1 MVFTMALPL
10 SAAPIIWE
18 DQKSYNWHN
27 AANWSPAVVPG
38 ATSDA
43 WVRYG
48 IVYIMDGAANART
61 LLLGGDAYAHLDV
74 YGTGNS
80 ITTWAGADGALG
92 LDVRSGSLT
101 VEKGASLTTQAVEI
115 RGTGG
120 WDEGVIVAT
129 YDNSAGR
136 PSRWLNTGN
145 MTLHEGGKFIVESGA
160 FAESRNLT
168 VIDGGNASISAG
180 STWQMDRLVIED
192 NSTNDDPDLVVTS
205 EGTIITK
212 NATVRGVVSMSPRD
226 FWDYRRGAS
235 WNSESILAD
244 GGTIDLAAGSHL
256 KTGLL
261 SIQGG
266 EVLIGHGK
274 EAVASAE
281 IGKLEAGGGG
291 KLVLNGGTL
300 IFRESGFTF
309 SGVDPG
315 EVVIG
320 NGGAVF
326 ETRGRTY
333 PAGKN
338 DAVVINASLQGSG
351 GLETWTFGSIEL
363 AQASTYQGDTVVLNG
378 TLIVDNREG
387 SATGSGAVRV
397 GQIGTLAGSGFI
409 AGNVINDGTVS
420 PGNSPGTLHINGDF
434 HQNSDGTLLIE
445 VGSPETYDILNVG
458 GNVHIGGSLVV
469 DNDKPLK
476 FGQQI
481 NLIQAHGRTT
491 GFFDSIAFSNPPDA
505 RILFESNEGT
515 GTLSIAPLSYS
526 QVATS
531 PNETILATALDP
543 WIGSQDGDKKNVSR
557 NLDQLTAAEYQQA
570 FSAISPAIYGAALD
584 TAIEQSQSQSTTL
597 AQHLASRRLRE
608 VPATLESKDW
618 EAWTISSGL
627 YSTGSMS
634 SLAGNEF
641 SSGNFLSGIER
652 KLDATF
658 TAGLFTGF
666 GDSEGTFSGASR
678 TEQDRLTFGGYVT
691 AQQDG
696 YYANTALGAGILDM
710 DVTRSIRF
718 GGLSRTAKSSTDGSE
733 FFGLI
738 SGGYDLHANNWTF
751 GPTAGF
757 QYSKVRYDDV
767 KEHGAGALDLAI
779 ENPEDDSLRSQIGAR
794 VAYRQKA
801 NDRLTLI
808 PEARLFWQHEFL
820 RNNTSLD
827 ATLEQGSGPGF
838 THRMAKSDGDS
849 LSGGVALGFQTPV
862 GFYGNVS
869 YDVEAGRESNLNQT
883 LSIGADWRF

>member
-115 RGTGG
+115 SGAGG
-120 WDEGVIVAT
+120 WDEGVIVST
-129 YDNSAGR
+129 YDNSTGR

-145 MTLHEGGKFIVESGA
+145 MTLREGGKFIVESGA

-168 VIDGGNASISAG
+168 VIDRGYASISAG
-180 STWQMDRLVIED
+180 STWQMDRLVIEN
-192 NSTNDDPDLVVTS
+192 NSTNDHPDLEVTS
-205 EGTIITK
+205 GGKIITK

-226 FWDYRRGAS
+226 FWDYRLGAI
-235 WNSESILAD
+235 WKSESILVD
-244 GGTIDLAAGSHL
+244 GGTIDLEAGSHL

-274 EAVASAE
+274 GAVASAE

-300 IFRESGFTF
+300 IFRESGFAF
-309 SGVDPG
+309 NDVDPG
-315 EVVIG
+315 EIIIG

-333 PAGKN
+333 PAGRN
-338 DAVVINASLQGSG
+338 DAVVINASLQGIG
-351 GLETWTFGSIEL
+351 GLETWTYGSIEL

-378 TLIVDNREG
+378 TLIVNNSDG

-397 GQIGTLAGSGFI
+397 SQIGTLAGSGFV
-409 AGNVINDGTVS
+409 AGNVINDGTIS
-420 PGNSPGTLHINGDF
+420 PGNSPGTLHIGGDF

-445 VGSPETYDILNVG
+445 VGSPEAYDILNVG

-469 DNDKPLK
+469 DNAKPLK

-481 NLIQAHGRTT
+481 NLIQAHGRIT
-491 GFFDSIAFSNPPDA
+491 GFFDSITVSNPSDA
-505 RILFESNEGT
+505 RILFQSNEGT
-515 GTLSIAPLSYS
+515 GTLSIAPISYS
-526 QVATS
+526 QVAAN
-531 PNETILATALDP
+531 PNETRLATALDP
-543 WIGSQDGDKKNVSR
+543 WISSQDGDKKNVSR
-557 NLDQLTAAEYQQA
+557 NLDQLTAAEYHQA
-570 FSAISPAIYGAALD
+570 FAAISPSLYGSALD
-584 TAIEQSQSQSTTL
+584 TAIEQNQSQSTTL

-608 VPATLESKDW
+608 VPAAVESKDW
-618 EAWTISSGL
+618 EAWAISTGL
-627 YSTGSMS
+627 YSAGSMS

-652 KLDATF
+652 KLDSTF
-658 TAGLFTGF
+658 TAGVFTGY

-678 TEQDRLTFGGYVT
+678 TEQDRFTLGGYAT
-691 AQQDG
+691 AQRDG
-696 YYANTALGAGILDM
+696 YYATTALGAGIIEM

-718 GGLSRTAKSSTDGSE
+718 SDLSRTAKSSTDGSE

-738 SGGYDLHANNWTF
+738 SGGYDLHVNNWTF
-751 GPTAGF
+751 GPTAAF

-767 KEHGAGALDLAI
+767 REHGAGALDLAI

-794 VAYRQKA
+794 VAYLHKA
-801 NDRLTLI
+801 SEQLTLI
-808 PEARLFWQHEFL
+808 PEARLYWQHEFL
-820 RNNTSLD
+820 RDNSPLD

-849 LSGGVALGFQTPV
+849 VSGGVTLGFQTPV

-869 YDVEAGRESNLNQT
+869 YDVEVGRESNLNQT